1 MDRFD
6 DPRSRK
12 RNNADDPRNTRIREH
27 DDEVKNGKPQK
38 LKSVKELIAEEIAL
52 EGEYKKE
59 KAGITEN
66 GKLSPR
72 SALLQMA
79 QREELFDKMC
89 DIYDKYRKKFQD
101 SYENYH
107 RSLASIKAEREEF
120 GKSMYRQGYYNGIS
134 KGSSDKADELM
145 HDIEYSRRSIRRS
158 KIVSCILGVYG
169 VFASVAVLALI
180 M

>member
-12 RNNADDPRNTRIREH
+12 RNNADDPRDTRIREH

-120 GKSMYRQGYYNGIS
+120 GKSMYRQGW
-134 KGSSDKADELM
+134 AC
-145 HDIEYSRRSIRRS
+145 
-158 KIVSCILGVYG
+158 KIVCVIGKCYC
-169 VFASVAVLALI
+169 
-180 M
+180 